1 MRLETLRWL
10 LIMLTV
16 SVAVAQAAET
26 ETKVV
31 EIKGEEAKIEEVKVP
46 KPKKI
51 EVEEGVKIPEV
62 PPTLKEGLSPAEKA
76 KLSTLEQKRA
86 EGKINE
92 LQYEVEKDSTVRE
105 SNIKY

>member
-1 MRLETLRWL
+1 MRLEILRWL

-16 SVAVAQAAET
+16 SVGIAQAAET

-31 EIKGEEAKIEEVKVP
+31 EIPGKEAEIEEVKVP

-62 PPTLKEGLSPAEKA
+62 PPTLKEGLSPAEKT
-76 KLSTLEQKRA
+76 KLSSLEQKRA

-92 LQYEVEKDSTVRE
+92 LQYEVEKDSIVRE